1 MIFSAPYKKKSDA
14 DLVTLISKGDRGAFR
29 EILNRYQNAVY
40 GFAFSFVRDP
50 QESEDICQEV
60 FLRLY
65 RTAASYRNTAAL
77 RTFLFR
83 IARNLCIDH
92 ARKMRPTPMQ
102 HPPEAVYVKTPLNNL
117 CSAELRKEIDQTLS
131 KLPENQRAALYL
143 RHEQGMSY
151 REISEALG
159 VTEHA
164 VESLLT
170 RARKA
175 FRNSFK
181 PS

>member
-1 MIFSAPYKKKSDA
+1 MIFSTPYKKKTDA
-14 DLVTLISKGDRGAFR
+14 DLIDLISKGDRGAFR

-40 GFAFSFVRDP
+40 GFAFSFIRDP

-65 RTAASYRNTAAL
+65 RTAASYHSTAAL
-77 RTFLFR
+77 RTYLFR

-92 ARKMRPTPMQ
+92 TRKMRPSPMSA
-102 HPPEAVYVKTPLNNL
+102 PPEAAYVKTPLNAL
-117 CSAELRKEIDQTLS
+117 CSAELRKEINQTMS
-131 KLPENQRAALYL
+131 RLPDNQRVALYL

-151 REISEALG
+151 REISETLG

-175 FRNSFK
+175 FRKRFK
-181 PS
+181 RA